1 MSDKA
6 LKFLRPVKYFMTANK
21 SMTSRRF
28 LDSTDSETSRYSKIG
43 IFGRVKA
50 SEGIRIIRSDSE
62 YFMVRLSSSAFPFE
76 LYRFQKV
83 RGRSL
88 INPIHLSLETLLK
101 CGCIMEEASV
111 DLENQ
116 K

>member
-1 MSDKA
+1 
-6 LKFLRPVKYFMTANK
+6 MTANK

-28 LDSTDSETSRYSKIG
+28 LDSTDSETSRPSKID

-50 SEGIRIIRSDSE
+50 IEGITVLLSDSE

-76 LYRFQKV
+76 LYRFPKV

-88 INPIHLSLETLLK
+88 IIPIHLFLETLLK
-101 CGCIMEEASV
+101 CRCKMEEASV